1 MNLIVKCNLTYLV
14 LYRDVAFLDITKEIE
29 NLKKQRGAV
38 ILAHYY
44 QRPEVQDIA
53 DYVGDSF
60 ALSKLAKELPQQV
73 IVFCGVHFMAESAKI
88 LSPEKTVLLPDANAG
103 CPMAEMVGEEDVIA
117 LKKAHPN
124 AAVVC
129 YVNSTAKVKAL
140 SDICCTSSNAIRV
153 VNSLPQK
160 DIIFIPDQNL
170 GHYVAQKVPEKNIIL
185 FDGYCVTH
193 HRVKADDVIKAK
205 EAVPDAI
212 FVVHPECKPEI
223 VEMADFVGSTSEIID
238 FVSNSPNEKFIIGTE
253 MGVLHPIQ
261 KRSPDKRLYLLSPGL
276 VCPNM
281 KKTTLEN
288 VKNALLNN
296 EYEMKLDSETVE
308 KAKNSLDKMLK
319 V

>member
-1 MNLIVKCNLTYLV
+1 M
-14 LYRDVAFLDITKEIE
+14 LDIIQEIE
-29 NLKKQRGAV
+29 SLKKQRGAV

-60 ALSKLAKELPQQV
+60 ALSKLAKELPQEV

-140 SDICCTSSNAIRV
+140 SDICCTSSNAIRLV
-153 VNSLPQK
+153 KSLPQK

-185 FDGYCVTH
+185 FNGYCITH
-193 HRVKADDVIKAK
+193 HRVNAEDVTRARD
-205 EAVPDAI
+205 AVPDAI
-212 FVVHPECKPEI
+212 FAVHPECKPEI
-223 VEMADFVGSTSEIID
+223 VEMADFVGSTAEIID
-238 FVSNSPNEKFIIGTE
+238 FVSNSPHEKFIIGTE

-261 KRSPDKRLYLLSPGL
+261 KRNPNKKLYLLSPGL

-296 EYEMKLDSETVE
+296 EYEMKLDVETIE
-308 KAKNSLDKMLK
+308 KARNSLDKMLM

>member
-1 MNLIVKCNLTYLV
+1 M
-14 LYRDVAFLDITKEIE
+14 AFLDITQEIE
-29 NLKKQRGAV
+29 VLKKQRGAV

-53 DYVGDSF
+53 DYVGDSY

-88 LSPEKTVLLPDANAG
+88 ISPEKTVLLPDLNAG

-153 VNSLPQK
+153 VNSLPQE

-185 FDGYCVTH
+185 FDGYCITH
-193 HRVKADDVIKAK
+193 HRIKADDVIKAR
-205 EAVPDAI
+205 EALPDAV
-212 FVVHPECKPEI
+212 FAVHPECKPEI

-238 FVSNSPNEKFIIGTE
+238 FVSNSPKEKFIIGTE

-261 KRSPDKRLYLLSPGL
+261 KRNPNKRLYLLSQGL

-281 KKTTLEN
+281 KKITLEN

-296 EYEMKLDSETVE
+296 EYEMKLDDETIK
-308 KAKNSLDKMLK
+308 KARNSLDKMLM

>member
-1 MNLIVKCNLTYLV
+1 
-14 LYRDVAFLDITKEIE
+14 VAFLNITKEIE

-103 CPMAEMVGEEDVIA
+103 CPMAEMVGEEDIIA

-212 FVVHPECKPEI
+212 FAVHPECRPEI

-296 EYEMKLDSETVE
+296 EYEMKLDEETIE
-308 KAKNSLDKMLK
+308 KAKHSLDKMLQ

>member
-1 MNLIVKCNLTYLV
+1 M
-14 LYRDVAFLDITKEIE
+14 AFLNITKEIE

-103 CPMAEMVGEEDVIA
+103 CPMAEMVGEEDIIA

-212 FVVHPECKPEI
+212 FAVHPECRPEI

-296 EYEMKLDSETVE
+296 EYEMKLDEETIE
-308 KAKNSLDKMLK
+308 KAKHSLDKMLQ

>member
-1 MNLIVKCNLTYLV
+1 MNLIVKYNLTYLV

-29 NLKKQRGAV
+29 SLKKQRGAV

-60 ALSKLAKELPQQV
+60 ALSKLAKELLQQV

-193 HRVKADDVIKAK
+193 HRINADDVIKAK

-212 FVVHPECKPEI
+212 FAVHPECRPEI

-238 FVSNSPNEKFIIGTE
+238 FVSSSPREKFIIGTE

-261 KRSPDKRLYLLSPGL
+261 KRSPNKRLYLLSQGL

-308 KAKNSLDKMLK
+308 KAKHSLDRMLM

>member
-1 MNLIVKCNLTYLV
+1 M
-14 LYRDVAFLDITKEIE
+14 AFLDITKEIE

>member
-1 MNLIVKCNLTYLV
+1 M
-14 LYRDVAFLDITKEIE
+14 AFLDITKEIE

-185 FDGYCVTH
+185 FDGYCITH
-193 HRVKADDVIKAK
+193 HRINADDVIKAK
-205 EAVPDAI
+205 DAVPDAI
-212 FVVHPECKPEI
+212 FAVHPECKPEI

-238 FVSNSPNEKFIIGTE
+238 FVSNSPKEKFIIGTE

-261 KRSPDKRLYLLSPGL
+261 KRSPNKRLYLLSQGL

-296 EYEMKLDSETVE
+296 EYEMKLDAETVE
-308 KAKNSLDKMLK
+308 KAKDSLDRMLM